1 MNKQI
6 QTFISLF
13 FNAFWKCLRLG
24 NSLYRFLGVNVWSRD
39 FFRVLL
45 EVLGIFLGFGFCPH
59 SIIPTW
65 NPEYLPPQVNHK
77 VVAETKKNIQRIIP
91 KPDLQISRGGGGWGG
106 SSQKNA
112 FWPFR
117 PRFGLKIRGAPGLP
131 GLPLDPPGFLRCF
144 NPPNS
149 PPPQIKALESMKVK
163 NNESSF
169 V

>member
-131 GLPLDPPGFLRCF
+131 GRPLDPPGFLRCF

-149 PPPQIKALESMKVK
+149 PPPP
-163 NNESSF
+163 N
-169 V
+169 

>member
-45 EVLGIFLGFGFCPH
+45 EAPGIFLGFGFCPH

-91 KPDLQISRGGGGWGG
+91 KPDLQISVGRGGG
-106 SSQKNA
+106 SSQKKCFLALQTSVWSKN
-112 FWPFR
+112 
-117 PRFGLKIRGAPGLP
+117 KGAPR
-131 GLPLDPPGFLRCF
+131 PPRPSSGSTRLFAILQ
-144 NPPNS
+144 PPPTS
-149 PPPQIKALESMKVK
+149 PPPIKALESMKVK

>member
-45 EVLGIFLGFGFCPH
+45 EALGIFLGFGFCPH

-65 NPEYLPPQVNHK
+65 NLEYLPPQVNHK

-91 KPDLQISRGGGGWGG
+91 KPDLHISGGGFISKKCFLALQTSVW
-106 SSQKNA
+106 SKN
-112 FWPFR
+112 
-117 PRFGLKIRGAPGLP
+117 KGAPRPSSGPTRLFAI
-131 GLPLDPPGFLRCF
+131 LQPPQL
-144 NPPNS
+144 
-149 PPPQIKALESMKVK
+149 PPPPL
-163 NNESSF
+163 N
-169 V
+169 

>member
-1 MNKQI
+1 MEI
-6 QTFISLF
+6 HYTD
-13 FNAFWKCLRLG
+13 FWELMFDPG
-24 NSLYRFLGVNVWSRD
+24 I

-91 KPDLQISRGGGGWGG
+91 KPDLQISGGGRGGVHLK
-106 SSQKNA
+106 KNA
-112 FWPFR
+112 FWHFR
-117 PRFGLKIRGAPGLP
+117 PQFGLKIRGPPGLP
-131 GLPLDPPGFLRCF
+131 GLPMDPPGFLRSF

>member
-45 EVLGIFLGFGFCPH
+45 EALGIFLGFGFCPH

-91 KPDLQISRGGGGWGG
+91 KPDLQISGGWGG
-106 SSQKNA
+106 SSQKKCFLALQTSVWSKN
-112 FWPFR
+112 
-117 PRFGLKIRGAPGLP
+117 KGAPRPPRPSSGSTRLFAILQPPQLP
-131 GLPLDPPGFLRCF
+131 
-144 NPPNS
+144 

>member
-45 EVLGIFLGFGFCPH
+45 EALGIFLGFGFCPH

-77 VVAETKKNIQRIIP
+77 VVAETKKKYSENNSQARP
-91 KPDLQISRGGGGWGG
+91 SDKWGWGRVGG

-112 FWPFR
+112 FWPFS

-131 GLPLDPPGFLRCF
+131 GLPLDPPGFFVMLQ
-144 NPPNS
+144 PPKL
-149 PPPQIKALESMKVK
+149 PPKLSH
-163 NNESSF
+163 
-169 V
+169 